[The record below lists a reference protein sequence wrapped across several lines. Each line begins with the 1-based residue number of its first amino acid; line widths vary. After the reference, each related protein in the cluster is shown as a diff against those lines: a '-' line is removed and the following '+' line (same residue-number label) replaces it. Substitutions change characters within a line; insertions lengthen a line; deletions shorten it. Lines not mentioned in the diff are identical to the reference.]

1 MSTVDRRTRAGS
13 VRRTAVRVPRALLA
27 IVLATS
33 VAPRVRAQQPV
44 QQSADPAA
52 RLAQRLDAETHASV
66 MKVVES
72 AKEQDLPIEPIVS
85 KALLGAT
92 FRQPAAVITQSV
104 NVVLQRLVASRDALA
119 PTPTPRDIAA
129 GATAIE
135 LGVPSKTI
143 QDLRSRFPGRSM
155 VVPLAV
161 LGELVANKVPV
172 NRAAEMVRDLMRR
185 GASENQLVAF
195 SDRVREDIARGTSP
209 SEAIT
214 TRQQGLIAILPIAPA
229 AGAAGDNV
237 NAGALNSCCKKP

>member
-1 MSTVDRRTRAGS
+1 MMIAYSTPRQA
-13 VRRTAVRVPRALLA
+13 VRRLTARAAHALA
-27 IVLATS
+27 VAAMIVASGTRQ
-33 VAPRVRAQQPV
+33 VGAQAAV
-44 QQSADPAA
+44 QQSTDPAA

-72 AKEQDLPIEPIVS
+72 AQEQELPIEPIVS

-143 QDLRSRFPGRSM
+143 HDLRSLFPDRSM

-172 NRAAEMVRDLMRR
+172 NRAAEMVRNLMRR

-195 SDRVREDIARGTSP
+195 SDKVREEVARGTSP
-209 SEAIT
+209 SEAIRT
-214 TRQQGLIAILPIAPA
+214 LGQGLIAILPTAPPA
-229 AGAAGDNV
+229 TGNVGDNFGSQTL
-237 NAGALNSCCKKP
+237 GAPKKP

>member
-1 MSTVDRRTRAGS
+1 MP
-13 VRRTAVRVPRALLA
+13 RVLLA

-33 VAPRVRAQQPV
+33 VASRVRAQQPV

-72 AKEQDLPIEPIVS
+72 AKEQELPVEPIVS

-135 LGVPSKTI
+135 LGVPSRTI
-143 QDLRSRFPGRSM
+143 QELRSLFPDRSM

-172 NRAAEMVRDLMRR
+172 SRAAEMVRNLMRR
-185 GASENQLVAF
+185 GASESQLVAF
-195 SDRVREDIARGTSP
+195 SDKVREEVARGTSP

-214 TRQQGLIAILPIAPA
+214 TLSRWLIATLPVAPA
-229 AGAAGDNV
+229 TGAAAENTNFGTANTDPR
-237 NAGALNSCCKKP
+237 KRP